1 MNGLQA
7 VKDLARSGKNLLF
20 FHSDASCDSGSHAKV
35 EVSLLNIYRV
45 TIYIDMAQKL
55 ALSDY
60 QALAELRYQIR
71 RFLHFSE
78 QAARMMDLEPQQHQL
93 MLALKGL
100 PAGLLPTIKTL
111 AERMQTQHH
120 STVELVNRL
129 SRAGLVRRSRTGEDR
144 RQVLLILTAKAENM
158 LTELSMGHQAE
169 FRTQGPALVAALER
183 VMRPTKSASGS
194 KSKTSSESVEQA
206 G

>member
-1 MNGLQA
+1 M
-7 VKDLARSGKNLLF
+7 VD
-20 FHSDASCDSGSHAKV
+20 V
-35 EVSLLNIYRV
+35 EN
-45 TIYIDMAQKL
+45 TL

-78 QAARMMDLEPQQHQL
+78 QAARKVSLEPQQHQL

-100 PAGLLPTIKTL
+100 PAEMRPTIGKL
-111 AERMQTQHH
+111 AERMQIQHH

-129 SRAGLVRRSRTGEDR
+129 SAVGLVRRSRAGEDR
-144 RQVLLILTAKAENM
+144 RQVLLALTPKGEK
-158 LTELSMGHQAE
+158 LLRELSMGHKAE
-169 FRTQGPALVAALER
+169 LRTQGPALVSALER
-183 VMRPTKSASGS
+183 AMRPTKGAQPSPP
-194 KSKTSSESVEQA
+194 KTPSRRFGEA

>member
-1 MNGLQA
+1 MIQ
-7 VKDLARSGKNLLF
+7 
-20 FHSDASCDSGSHAKV
+20 
-35 EVSLLNIYRV
+35 
-45 TIYIDMAQKL
+45 TL

-71 RFLHFSE
+71 RFIHFSE
-78 QAARMMDLEPQQHQL
+78 QAACEMDLEPQQHQL

-100 PAGLLPTIKTL
+100 PPGLNPTVKTL
-111 AERMQTQHH
+111 AERMQIQHH

-144 RQVLLILTAKAENM
+144 RQVMLTLTPKAEKM
-158 LTELSMGHQAE
+158 LSELSMGHQSE
-169 FRTQGPALVAALER
+169 LRTQGPALVAALER
-183 VMRPTKSASGS
+183 VMRPTKSARGS
-194 KSKTSSESVEQA
+194 TSKASEQVGEA